1 MVFRAVLG
9 SGEGDWFST
18 LFTSVEC
25 VGSRGG
31 NDLGSGDLSAPALGY
46 GDGDLVVG
54 LSGQVEEGVHS
65 NIWCNSRSCAATVT
79 TRVSMTTRHAS

>member
-1 MVFRAVLG
+1 MNGASWTRTFPSVYPWWAGPHASAPSLGQFHLKRLGCVVFRAVLG

-31 NDLGSGDLSAPALGY
+31 NDLGSGDLSAPALG
-46 GDGDLVVG
+46 L
-54 LSGQVEEGVHS
+54 
-65 NIWCNSRSCAATVT
+65 R
-79 TRVSMTTRHAS
+79 R